1 MQTEIEVK
9 FLSIDHQAMRKK
21 LQAAGGTCQVPM
33 RLMRRTILDFPDLR
47 LEKTND
53 GYVRVRDEG
62 DRATLTYKQFGVELS
77 INSAKEIE
85 TTVGDYATT
94 IELLKAIGLEVKSEQ
109 ETKRE
114 TWHLDDC
121 EVVLDEW
128 PWLKPYIEIEGE
140 SETALKAAAKKLG
153 LNWADAVTG
162 SVTVAYRAEYDI
174 PREISVAKNPRMAFD
189 EPVPDWMQKLR
200 RAA

>member
-9 FLSIDHQAMRKK
+9 FLNIDHNAMRKK
-21 LQAAGGTCQVPM
+21 LRAAGGTCEVPM
-33 RLMRRTILDFPDLR
+33 RLMRRSILDFPDLR
-47 LEKTND
+47 LEKTYD

-62 DRATLTYKQFGVELS
+62 HRATLTYKQFGEDLG
-77 INSAKEIE
+77 IDSAREIE
-85 TTVGDYATT
+85 TTVGDYAAT
-94 IELLKAIGLEVKSEQ
+94 IELLKVIGLDVKSEQ

-114 TWHLDDC
+114 TWRLGDC
-121 EVVLDEW
+121 EIVLDEW
-128 PWLKPYIEIEGE
+128 PWLKPYLEIEGPTE
-140 SETALKAAAKKLG
+140 IALQTVAKKLG
-153 LNWADAVTG
+153 LDWANAVTG

-200 RAA
+200 RAV